1 MCACVWSVCRHH
13 VQTCIA
19 LFSLS
24 TQMFCKKPSRNKV
37 TNRIMLKD
45 VSYDSQT
52 PFSNIL
58 FKNKWAPANII
69 ELSEEIRLK
78 MTERKRSEWE

>member
-1 MCACVWSVCRHH
+1 MCVYGMCTDTMSKCV
-13 VQTCIA
+13 A

-37 TNRIMLKD
+37 TNRITSKD
-45 VSYDSQT
+45 VSYDSQI

-58 FKNKWAPANII
+58 FKNKWATANII

-78 MTERKRSEWE
+78 MTERKRFEWE